1 MALRNSATEIQLS
14 EEQRLAKNQRISK
27 TIQETRNKR
36 SKMDCKVFTLKIQTN
51 KLNASQREALK
62 MQFMEAKWLRNHIIA
77 SGNIASYQLGKTVQ
91 VKNKD
96 GKFETRQFNHL
107 GSQMRQSVLQQVKND
122 LRGLASR
129 KQNGGRTGQLKF
141 VNDYRSLD
149 LKQHG
154 NTYRFKSASKLKI
167 QNVPGYLRVNGW
179 RQLEWADELANA
191 RLLNKPDGYYLAVTC
206 YRSKEKQDKNF
217 QADTVIGVDMG
228 VATHLTLSNGV
239 KVNASVQETER
250 LKRLQRKLSRQVK
263 GSKNHW
269 KTKTLIQREYQK
281 MTNKKED
288 RANKI
293 VADLL
298 KNEVVCL
305 QDENLAGWRRKN
317 GYIRGGKNLQH
328 SVLGR
333 VKAKLVASER
343 AVVLRKDAA
352 TTQTC
357 VCGERRRLHLS
368 ERHYFCGACGYAQD
382 RDVHAAQN
390 MVRMVKQS
398 AKKTTLPVG
407 RRLELVERL
416 LAADSREFALSAA
429 KQEATS
435 YLCSL

>member
-1 MALRNSATEIQLS
+1 MALRNNATEIKLS
-14 EEQRLAKNQRISK
+14 EEQRLAKNKRIAK

-36 SKMDCKVFTLKIQTN
+36 SQMDCKVFTLKIQTN

-62 MQFMEAKWLRNHIIA
+62 MQFVEAKWLRNHIIA
-77 SGNIASYQLGKTVQ
+77 NGNIAGYQIGKTVQ
-91 VKNKD
+91 VKNKA
-96 GKFETRQFNHL
+96 GELESREFNHL

-122 LRGLASR
+122 LRGLVAR
-129 KQNGGRTGQLKF
+129 KTNGGKVGKLKF
-141 VNDYRSLD
+141 VSDYKSLD

-167 QNVPGYLRVNGW
+167 QNIPGYLRVSGW
-179 RQLEWADELANA
+179 KQLEWADELANA
-191 RLLNKPDGYYLAVTC
+191 KLLNKPDGYYLAVTC
-206 YRSKEKQDKNF
+206 YRAKTKQEEGF
-217 QADTVIGVDMG
+217 HADTVVGVDMG

-239 KVNASVQETER
+239 KVNASVQEIER

-281 MTNKKED
+281 MTNKKD
-288 RANKI
+288 DLANKI

-305 QDENLAGWRRKN
+305 QDENLAGWRREN
-317 GYIRGGKNLQH
+317 GYIRGGKKLHH

-333 VKAKLVASER
+333 VKAKLVASDR
-343 AVVLRKDAA
+343 VVVLRKDAA

-357 VCGERRRLHLS
+357 VCGERRKLHVS
-368 ERHYFCGACGYAQD
+368 ERHYFCGACGYSQD

-416 LAADSREFALSAA
+416 LDADSKEFALSAA